1 MSESP
6 YIINVT
12 SQNFNTVVIE
22 QSFQVLVLVDFWAEW
37 CAPCKMLLPV
47 LTELVEEYQGQLII
61 GKVNIDEQQGLAG
74 RYSVRS
80 IPTLKLFKEG
90 TVVEEAMGAQPAAT
104 LRQLI
109 DHHRE
114 RPSDQLRFQ
123 AIQAYQEG
131 DSERAIHLLE
141 QAREMEPTHYPVSLE
156 LVKILISN
164 QRVTEAEAIIKALP
178 VNVQTEPE
186 VIELTAQLTFA
197 MLVADAPPMT
207 ILVDRLAKNPNDH
220 EARYQLSAH
229 QVMAGEYEVA
239 MDNLLELM
247 RRNRQY
253 QEDAGRK
260 GLLAIFTL
268 LGNQGPLV
276 NRYRS
281 KMSSLLY

>member
-6 YIINVT
+6 YIINAT

-37 CAPCKMLLPV
+37 CAPCKMQLPI
-47 LTELVEEYQGQLII
+47 LIQLVEEYQGQFVV
-61 GKVNIDEQQGLAG
+61 GKINIDEQQALAK
-74 RYSVRS
+74 RHNVRS

-90 TVVEEAMGAQPAAT
+90 TVVEEMMGVQQATT
-104 LRQLI
+104 LRQII
-109 DHHRE
+109 DRHRE

-131 DSERAIHLLE
+131 DSERAISLLE
-141 QAREMEPTHYPVSLE
+141 QAREIEPTHYPVSLE
-156 LVKILISN
+156 LAKILIN
-164 QRVTEAEAIIKALP
+164 TQQFAEAETIIKELP
-178 VNVQTEPE
+178 VNIQTEPE
-186 VIELTAQLTFA
+186 VLELTAELTFA
-197 MLVADAPPMT
+197 TLAAQAPPMST
-207 ILVDRLAKNPNDH
+207 LANRLTENPNDH
-220 EARYQLSAH
+220 EARHQLSAH
-229 QVMAGEYEVA
+229 QVITGEHEAA